1 MGWGLLLAETGGPGG
16 SHQGRGSRTR
26 ELCQNLARAEGA
38 EPENLAR
45 TRLQLVFLRLSGPGG
60 TLISFICLFF
70 LPFAGSFQ
78 CVLKSKPEFPA
89 SPESRAQFS
98 GALRGPGEGGA
109 APGEECV
116 SWGCWPHTTGASPL
130 SALKAASPK
139 SGCGRRGSLCRLCGS
154 ICSRPLCNCGELAAL
169 GVPSCGVLAALR
181 VPWLVDA

>member
-1 MGWGLLLAETGGPGG
+1 MRSGLGTVACRNRRAWWLSPGQREQNRRTWPGPGC
-16 SHQGRGSRTR
+16 S
-26 ELCQNLARAEGA
+26 LFFC
-38 EPENLAR
+38 
-45 TRLQLVFLRLSGPGG
+45 VFQVQVER

-109 APGEECV
+109 VPGEECV

-139 SGCGRRGSLCRLCGS
+139 SGCGRRGSLCRLRGS

-169 GVPSCGVLAALR
+169 GVPSCGVPAALCI
-181 VPWLVDA
+181 PWLVDA